1 MHRHYW
7 TAISNEERIQAI
19 SDITRIV
26 NRYAIVLN
34 FQRFSDIAMS
44 FLLEV
49 EEWRLKEMR
58 NDLKAILT
66 LDTGVTQFI
75 ESKADCIVFL
85 NITFAKG
92 TGDLQ
97 IENPNITE

>member
-7 TAISNEERIQAI
+7 TAISHEERIQAI

-26 NRYAIVLN
+26 DRYAIVLN

-44 FLLEV
+44 LLLEV
-49 EEWRLKEMR
+49 EECRLKELQD
-58 NDLKAILT
+58 DLNAILSW
-66 LDTGVTQFI
+66 DTGETQFI

-85 NITFAKG
+85 NVTFAKG

-97 IENPNITE
+97 IENPNIPE

>member
-7 TAISNEERIQAI
+7 TAISHEERIQAI

-26 NRYAIVLN
+26 DRHAIVLN

-49 EEWRLKEMR
+49 EECKLKMLQV
-58 NDLKAILT
+58 DLQSILSLDIGET
-66 LDTGVTQFI
+66 LFKETN
-75 ESKADCIVFL
+75 SDCLVFL

-97 IENPNITE
+97 IEIPNIPE